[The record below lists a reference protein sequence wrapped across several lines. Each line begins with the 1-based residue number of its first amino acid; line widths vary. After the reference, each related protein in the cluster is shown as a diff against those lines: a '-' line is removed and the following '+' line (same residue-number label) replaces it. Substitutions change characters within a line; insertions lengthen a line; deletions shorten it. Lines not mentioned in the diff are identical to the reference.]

1 MGGSFSTF
9 RINLVNYLLL
19 RCVMRIFFYQTAIR
33 ALMSALMFCMAFAAV
48 AENKAP
54 DFIDGTKRV
63 TAEEVVELVTNTPGL
78 VIIDARKTSDRDEAG
93 WIEGSVSLPDYDTN
107 AESLAKHI
115 PSKTTPVLFYCN
127 GVKCGRSVTSSKK
140 AVESGYTNIY
150 WFRGGWEEWTQKG
163 MPQTR

>member
-1 MGGSFSTF
+1 MFSY
-9 RINLVNYLLL
+9 V
-19 RCVMRIFFYQTAIR
+19 YQSSIKV
-33 ALMSALMFCMAFAAV
+33 LMFISMVAMTCTAF

-54 DFIDGTKRV
+54 EFIDGTKRV

-93 WIEGSVSLPDYDTN
+93 WIEGSVNLPDYDTT

-115 PSKTTPVLFYCN
+115 PSKSTPVLFYCN